1 MGDFAWFRKEVSMR
15 QDVNSLV
22 AALQEVRP
30 ILPAGREKVDRPSSK
45 PRRHSEKIDRSSQQ
59 AELTGVKTQIPQRKI
74 SAPSGYVR
82 QPEEPAEW
90 VANGNLARV
99 AKGKDSGFARQRSQE
114 EQAERAEIM
123 AAAIME
129 EEEAQTIS
137 RRRRKGSKQSVD
149 STDTSE
155 HDFNTVGSPIDSK
168 FLLRAGAPY
177 KAPDDPLDNFTRS
190 VSL

>member
-114 EQAERAEIM
+114 
-123 AAAIME
+123 
-129 EEEAQTIS
+129 
-137 RRRRKGSKQSVD
+137 
-149 STDTSE
+149 
-155 HDFNTVGSPIDSK
+155 DFNTVGSPIDSK